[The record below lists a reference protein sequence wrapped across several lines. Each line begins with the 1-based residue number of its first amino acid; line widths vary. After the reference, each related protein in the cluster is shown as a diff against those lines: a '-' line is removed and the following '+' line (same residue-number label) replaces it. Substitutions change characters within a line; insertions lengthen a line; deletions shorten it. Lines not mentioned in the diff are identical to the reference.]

1 MLKSLRQFWRDEK
14 GATAVEFAMVSV
26 LMLMML
32 FGTIELGRI
41 FWTYNAVQSATEL
54 TARYFITHT
63 STSDTDLQTYA
74 QTAMNKMQLDGTR
87 LTVSVTKSTTS
98 SIKFIQLDSSYAYS
112 PLGTLI
118 TQFNNL
124 TLTSRTRIS
133 YP

>member
-1 MLKSLRQFWRDEK
+1 MIRQFKRFWRDEK

-26 LMLMML
+26 LMLTML

-63 STSDTDLQTYA
+63 STADADLQTYA
-74 QTAMNKMQLDGTR
+74 QTAMNNMQLDGSK
-87 LTVSVTKSTTS
+87 LTITVTKSTTS